1 MFEFLNDDKLFN
13 NDEKVVE
20 LSNKEKLLLEANKVE
35 ISMESAEPKSLLD
48 SVLRDATSED
58 RERVERTETIKIA
71 CEDIQSFIPQTI
83 AMEREMAEV
92 MTRWEIFTIYP
103 GLVYNDIKTG
113 IKRIGW
119 NFLDFGRDLL
129 TLSHIRG
136 FIKIIA
142 NKEND
147 NVISRSKKSRIDR
160 YLQWGGAV
168 ALMEQSLLM
177 AASLTFQNHKEWM
190 DKTPTKPVI
199 EITLIDSDNMVGATY
214 MSIDTSGFNSVDRKE
229 AEIILAE
236 MSKRMLGVVQRK
248 GIEYGVELKNGVV
261 KNKLNPNKLEAVVYS
276 PIKLTD

>member
-1 MFEFLNDDKLFN
+1 MRNEFLDDIRSQVK
-13 NDEKVVE
+13 DIE
-20 LSNKEKLLLEANKVE
+20 LEAT
-35 ISMESAEPKSLLD
+35 A
-48 SVLRDATSED
+48 ED
-58 RERVERTETIKIA
+58 RAKAEREETIQIA
-71 CEDIQSFIPQTI
+71 CESIQEMFPHFG
-83 AMEREMAEV
+83 MEREMAEV
-92 MTRWEIFTIYP
+92 MTQWEIFTIYP

-136 FIKIIA
+136 FIKIIT

-214 MSIDTSGFNSVDRKE
+214 MSIDTSGFNSADKKE

-276 PIKLTD
+276 CLLYTSPSPRDRG